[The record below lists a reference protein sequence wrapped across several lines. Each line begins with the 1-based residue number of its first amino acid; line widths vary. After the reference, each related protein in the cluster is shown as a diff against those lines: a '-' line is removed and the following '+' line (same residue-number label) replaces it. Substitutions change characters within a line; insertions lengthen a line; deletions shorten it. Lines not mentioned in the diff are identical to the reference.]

1 MTFTDAAKV
10 IGVVMTSSP
19 GPMPRVTRAVCSPA
33 VQELSA
39 SAPGAATYAANSV
52 SNRRVLGPVVI
63 QSERSVSTTSSI
75 SSCPTSGGAKGRK
88 LARRRR
94 ASAGAGGGA
103 EAVTAIPPEARFSGK
118 ALMSCPQATV
128 ATRVGERR
136 DDQGDRGDR
145 VVALVL
151 RHERGERAHRVLVIA
166 QCRHGEQLSQVPSQR
181 RPVDMVPLD
190 QSDLVHRGR
199 HGALPGG
206 DQLLAQ
212 LLAGPQAHELDVD
225 VLVGDEAGEPD
236 QLLGQVQDADLP
248 AHFE

>member
-39 SAPGAATYAANSV
+39 SAPGAARYAANSV

-94 ASAGAGGGA
+94 AGAGVGGGA
-103 EAVTAIPPEARFSGK
+103 DAVTAIAPEARVSGK
-118 ALMSCPQATV
+118 ALMGCPRPTV
-128 ATRVGERR
+128 ATRLGAPP
-136 DDQGDRGDR
+136 DDQGGPGER
-145 VVALVL
+145 VVAPVL
-151 RHERGERAHRVLVIA
+151 RHER
-166 QCRHGEQLSQVPSQR
+166 
-181 RPVDMVPLD
+181 
-190 QSDLVHRGR
+190 RG
-199 HGALPGG
+199 
-206 DQLLAQ
+206 
-212 LLAGPQAHELDVD
+212 
-225 VLVGDEAGEPD
+225 
-236 QLLGQVQDADLP
+236 
-248 AHFE
+248 